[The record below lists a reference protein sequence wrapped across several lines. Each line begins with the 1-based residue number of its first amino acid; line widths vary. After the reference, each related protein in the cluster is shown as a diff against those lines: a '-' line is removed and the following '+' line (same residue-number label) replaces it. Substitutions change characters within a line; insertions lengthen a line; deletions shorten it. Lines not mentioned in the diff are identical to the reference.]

1 MAELRHRQPQLV
13 DSLLQEEYLAAEE
26 QEEVIQQLKTWHRN
40 QSKIWTGVFAA
51 LAGLLGAGCWYLA
64 MQQTID
70 PWGLRHHAYF
80 YHTLE
85 AYCVSAGEACNG
97 VSFLLNGIV
106 LVIHAYDI
114 PKMSVHAW
122 QKSLLYVSVLCVT
135 ATAVFWL
142 IACTRAAAY
151 QEDSIFDLW
160 RYMWLPLGPVA
171 YLLLCC
177 YLLSTFG
184 RTQRDIDALRGS
196 MYNLHS
202 A

>member
-1 MAELRHRQPQLV
+1 MAELRYRQPHSV

-26 QEEVIQQLKTWHRN
+26 QEEVIQQLKAWHRK
-40 QSKIWTGVFAA
+40 QSKIWTAVFAA

-64 MQQTID
+64 LQQILD

-80 YHTLE
+80 YHTLK
-85 AYCVSAGEACNG
+85 AYSVSAGEACNG
-97 VSFLLNGIV
+97 ITFLLDGIV
-106 LVIHAYDI
+106 LVVHAYGV
-114 PKMSVHAW
+114 PKVSANVW
-122 QKSLLYVSVLCVT
+122 QKSLLYISALCAT

-142 IACTRAAAY
+142 TAGIRAAAY
-151 QEDSIFDLW
+151 QEDSIFEMW
-160 RYMWLPLGPVA
+160 RYTWLPMAPVG

-177 YLLSTFG
+177 YLMTTFE
-184 RTQRDIDALRGS
+184 RTQRDIDALKGS